1 MEPEFRAAV
10 QLRSTESNTSLNLAE
25 AGLWSDVLPAS
36 KGEVG
41 HFSEKALVLMAA
53 ECWSVGFCHCQ

>member
-1 MEPEFRAAV
+1 MATEALPDAP
-10 QLRSTESNTSLNLAE
+10 RSVFCNRLNALLAE
-25 AGLWSDVLPAS
+25 AGLWSDVLPAF

-53 ECWSVGFCHCQ
+53 ECWSVGFCHCR